1 MPRKRRDSDS
11 EESDSESSGSES
23 ESDSSGSES
32 ESGSS
37 GSESGSSSS
46 GSDSDSDSSEDEEEK
61 ILEALKDAGVK
72 KYAKAFSKA
81 GIDTIKAA
89 KKVDSK
95 KLAKMG
101 IEGSDKKKVL
111 KALSA
116 IDSDSGSSSEDSS
129 SDSEDEEDRVLGVL
143 KKHSELKKYVRNFEK
158 ADIDTMKAA
167 KKLDD
172 KKLKKMGIDSA
183 SHRKKI
189 IKEFDKAKGEVED
202 DEKVIAKVMKG
213 INMKKHMKAL
223 QKGKVTDLGD
233 AYKLD
238 DKKLKKIGIDSS
250 ADRKKIVKAFK
261 EHKKEHGDEDEE
273 AEVVRKLLSKAGM
286 KKYYP
291 LFKKKEIDTVEKAK
305 GLQHK
310 DLREMGIHLYR
321 ERRDIIE
328 EFEKYNGEDL
338 PSTSSG
344 SSSSG
349 DGVNMVHE
357 VLRQQYM
364 SRHIP
369 DFDRMGITTLRQA
382 RKLTQT
388 QLRSMGVA
396 LYLQRE
402 RLINAF
408 ADYRPKNKAI
418 MKLLIDCNLASHARE
433 FEKLIDVE
441 DAKNLTHSDL
451 RAMGINLYGQR
462 ERLMRA
468 FMEYKKKK

>member
-1 MPRKRRDSDS
+1 MGRRRRDSDS
-11 EESDSESSGSES
+11 ESES
-23 ESDSSGSES
+23 ESES

-37 GSESGSSSS
+37 GSESESGSESGSDSESS
-46 GSDSDSDSSEDEEEK
+46 GSDSGSDSESSSEDEEEK
-61 ILEALKDAGVK
+61 IKDALKDAGMK
-72 KYAKAFSKA
+72 KYIKAFEKA
-81 GIDTIKAA
+81 GIES
-89 KKVDSK
+89 VD
-95 KLAKMG
+95 
-101 IEGSDKKKVL
+101 DV
-111 KALSA
+111 
-116 IDSDSGSSSEDSS
+116 
-129 SDSEDEEDRVLGVL
+129 
-143 KKHSELKKYVRNFEK
+143 
-158 ADIDTMKAA
+158 T
-167 KKLDD
+167 D
-172 KKLKKMGIDSA
+172 KKLKKMGIESSSD
-183 SHRKKI
+183 RKKI
-189 IKEFDKAKGEVED
+189 MKIMSSLDESDSSSSDSSDEEDRVHAVLEEAGMKKYVKNFKKAKID
-202 DEKVIAKVMKG
+202 T
-213 INMKKHMKAL
+213 MKA
-223 QKGKVTDLGD
+223 
-233 AYKLD
+233 ASKLD
-238 DKKLKKIGIDSS
+238 AKKLGKMGVDDKH
-250 ADRKKIVKAFK
+250 AKKIVKAFSNSGEDGDEGLK
-261 EHKKEHGDEDEE
+261 TVLKKAGLKQHVKTLQKAKVADVEDGYKLDEKKLKKAGVDSSKDRAKIIKAFKAHKKENGESDDEADTI
-273 AEVVRKLLSKAGM
+273 RKLLIKASM

-291 LFKKKEIDTVEKAK
+291 LFKKQNVDTVKKAK
-305 GLQHK
+305 ALQHK

-328 EFEKYNGEDL
+328 QFEKYNGEELSSAGSD
-338 PSTSSG
+338 SGTSDSG
-344 SSSSG
+344 
-349 DGVNMVHE
+349 GVNMVHE

-418 MKLLIDCNLASHARE
+418 MKILIDCNLASHARE

-468 FMEYKKKK
+468 FMEFKPKSK

>member
-1 MPRKRRDSDS
+1 MARKKRDSESEDS
-11 EESDSESSGSES
+11 ESDSSGSES
-23 ESDSSGSES
+23 ESESSGSES

-37 GSESGSSSS
+37 GSDSDSSSS

-61 ILEALKDAGVK
+61 IADALKKAGMK

-81 GIDTIKAA
+81 GIDTLRAA
-89 KKVDSK
+89 KKVDAK
-95 KLAKMG
+95 KLSKLG
-101 IEGSDKKKVL
+101 VESSDKKKVL
-111 KALSA
+111 KALSNL
-116 IDSDSGSSSEDSS
+116 DSDSDSSSGSS
-129 SDSEDEEDRVLGVL
+129 SDSEDEEDRVLNVL
-143 KKHSELKKYVRNFEK
+143 KKSSELKKYVRNFEK

-172 KKLKKMGIDSA
+172 KKLKKMGIDSSA
-183 SHRKKI
+183 HRKKI
-189 IKEFDKAKGEVED
+189 IKEFEKAKGEVED

-223 QKGKVTDLGD
+223 QKAKITDLGD

-238 DKKLKKIGIDSS
+238 DKKLKKVGVESS
-250 ADRKKIVKAFK
+250 ADRKKIIKAFK
-261 EHKKEHGDEDEE
+261 SHKKEHGDEDEE
-273 AEVVRKLLSKAGM
+273 AEVVRKLLSKASM

-305 GLQHK
+305 ALQHK

-418 MKLLIDCNLASHARE
+418 MKILIDCNLASHARE

>member
-1 MPRKRRDSDS
+1 MARKKRDSDS
-11 EESDSESSGSES
+11 EESDSDSSGSES
-23 ESDSSGSES
+23 ESESSGSES

-37 GSESGSSSS
+37 GSDSDSSSS
-46 GSDSDSDSSEDEEEK
+46 GSGSDSDSSEDEEEQ
-61 ILEALKDAGVK
+61 ILEALKKAGMK

-81 GIDTIKAA
+81 GIDTLRAA
-89 KKVDSK
+89 KKVDAK
-95 KLAKMG
+95 KLSKLG
-101 IEGSDKKKVL
+101 VESSDKKKVL
-111 KALSA
+111 KALSN
-116 IDSDSGSSSEDSS
+116 IESDSDSSSGSS
-129 SDSEDEEDRVLGVL
+129 SDSEDEEDRVLNVL
-143 KKHSELKKYVRNFEK
+143 KKNSELKKYVRNFEK

-172 KKLKKMGIDSA
+172 KKLKKMGIDSS

-238 DKKLKKIGIDSS
+238 DKKLKKIGVESS
-250 ADRKKIVKAFK
+250 ADRKKIIKAFK
-261 EHKKEHGDEDEE
+261 AHKKEHGDEDEE
-273 AEVVRKLLSKAGM
+273 AEVVRKLLSKASM

-291 LFKKKEIDTVEKAK
+291 LFKKKEIDSVEKAK
-305 GLQHK
+305 ALQHK

-418 MKLLIDCNLASHARE
+418 MKILIDCNLASHARE